1 MFKDE
6 IEKKINWKKK
16 PKNQLGLIFES
27 RDLGHDYKTNL
38 IEGKPEKVIKQNSL
52 LTKC

>member
-1 MFKDE
+1 MKLKKKL
-6 IEKKINWKKK
+6 IEKKK